1 MPLLNHDSDKEK
13 QKKKLLTRGAKVQ
26 VENKVNRS
34 DLDSTEETKPKKK
47 KEAEI
52 TTVVTE
58 PVNIRVDNHIR
69 NSISSLITMGFAES
83 QKEMVEI
90 MVDMYVETL
99 EESEYKRYADLVQI
113 YEDKDVRRINKKNRK
128 KRK

>member
-1 MPLLNHDSDKEK
+1 MALLNHDSDKEK

-26 VENKVNRS
+26 VENKVNRN
-34 DLDSTEETKPKKK
+34 DLDSTEQAKPKKK
-47 KEAEI
+47 KEAEV

-69 NSISSLITMGFAES
+69 NNISSLITMGFAES

-113 YEDKDVRRINKKNRK
+113 YEDKDVRRINKKNKK

>member
-1 MPLLNHDSDKEK
+1 MALLNHDSDKEK

-26 VENKVNRS
+26 VENKVNRNE
-34 DLDSTEETKPKKK
+34 LDSTEETKPKKK
-47 KEAEI
+47 KEAEV

-58 PVNIRVDNHIR
+58 PVNVRVDNHIR

-113 YEDKDVRRINKKNRK
+113 YEDKDVRRINKKNNK